1 MTGESS
7 RISLCRRSADEPLT
21 VYGDGSQTRSFCYVD
36 DLVTGMLAL
45 LGSSYTGPVNIG
57 SDEER
62 SVLEVAQL
70 VLEVS
75 GSRSGIVFR
84 DRPVDDPSQRRPDL
98 TLARRQLHWEPTTGM
113 AEGWPAPSSGF
124 GRGSPG
130 EPQPGRSRR
139 PR

>member
-1 MTGESS
+1 M
-7 RISLCRRSADEPLT
+7 
-21 VYGDGSQTRSFCYVD
+21 D

-113 AEGWPAPSSGF
+113 AEGLARTIEWF
-124 GRGSPG
+124 RTRIPG
-130 EPQPGRSRR
+130 
-139 PR
+139 